1 MNSGYPTGNLMS
13 ERLYLI
19 DGSALAY
26 RAFYAFIRN
35 PLINPRGENV
45 SAVFGFTK
53 TLLNIIDREAPDY
66 FAVIFDTS
74 APTFRHERYKEY
86 KAQRADMP
94 EEMVEQ
100 LPRIYEMLE
109 TLKVPNFS
117 TPGFEADDIMG
128 TLATMASK
136 KDIETILVSGD
147 KDMLQLISDKVKVL
161 NPKRS
166 GDEPEWLDAKSVEE
180 KMGIRPDQIID
191 YLALVGDSS
200 DNIPGV
206 SGIGPKGAVKLLQ
219 EYGRLDTILKNI
231 DSIANKRA
239 RTALEG
245 SEEAAL
251 LSKELATIKCD
262 MQLDVNIKDLKLGA
276 YDSQDVVEF
285 FQKVEINSLIER
297 FSERKVEPDIE
308 YSVIDSAEALESLA
322 KNLYAAKRFAFDT
335 ETTQLHPMLA
345 ELVGLSFSWIP
356 GQAFYVPVKGITG
369 KYRPLELEQV
379 RQILG
384 PVLIDEH
391 IKKCAHNAKY
401 DMLVLDRTGLP
412 VRGLDFDT
420 MIASYLIDPSA
431 RQHNLDLVSLN
442 VLGFKKISITSLIGS
457 GKKQLTMDNVEIEK
471 VAKYACED
479 ADITWRLCNELQKQL
494 ETLKLEKLFHQVE
507 MPLVTVLM
515 HMEKAGVRID
525 PDFLHQMSGKLESA
539 MADVEKHIYEMAGE
553 AFNINSP
560 KQLSV
565 ILFEKLQ
572 LPIVRR
578 TKTGYSTDVN
588 VLETLAE
595 QHDLPREIL
604 NYRQLAKLKSTYVDA
619 LPKLIHPDTH
629 RVHSSFNQT
638 ITATGRLSSS
648 EPNFQNIPIRTEM
661 GREIRRAFI
670 PRDKDSVILDADYSQ
685 IELRIMAHLSKDPQL
700 LEAFKKDEDVHTLTA
715 GIVFNVEPDQV
726 TFDQR
731 RKAKEVNFG
740 IMYGMGAYGLSQ
752 RLGITPEEADAFI
765 KTYFANYGNVQNYMT
780 EAVVFARKEGYVT
793 TLLGRRRYIPEINSD
808 NRRIREFAER
818 TAINTPIQGSA
829 ADMIK
834 LAMIHIDRDLQNR
847 NLRTQL
853 VLQVHDELTFDV
865 PRDELPEIQS
875 LVREKMEGAMDLEV
889 PLKIEMGSADNWLDA
904 H

>member
-1 MNSGYPTGNLMS
+1 MS
-13 ERLYLI
+13 KRLYLI

-35 PLINPRGENV
+35 PLINSRGENV
-45 SAVFGFTK
+45 SSVFGFTK
-53 TLLNIIDREAPDY
+53 TLLNIIDQEAPDY

-100 LPRIYEMLE
+100 LPRIHEMLE
-109 TLKVPNFS
+109 KLKIPNLS
-117 TPGFEADDIMG
+117 QPGFEADDIMG
-128 TLATMASK
+128 TLAALASK

-147 KDMLQLISDKVKVL
+147 KDMLQLISNKVKVL

-166 GDEPEWLDAKSVEE
+166 GDEPEWLDAQSVQE

-206 SGIGPKGAVKLLQ
+206 SGIGPKGAVNLLK
-219 EYGRLDTILKNI
+219 EYGDLATILKNV

-245 SEEAAL
+245 SEESAL

-262 MQLDVNIKDLKLGA
+262 MELDVGPEDLKLGD
-276 YDSQDVVEF
+276 YDSQDVVDF
-285 FQKVEINSLIER
+285 FQNVEINSLVER
-297 FSERKVEPDIE
+297 FSERKVEPDID
-308 YSVIDSAEALESLA
+308 YSVIDTVNTLEILA
-322 KNLYAAKRFAFDT
+322 KNLFAAKRFAFDT
-335 ETTQLHPMLA
+335 ETTHTHPMVA

-356 GQAFYVPVKGITG
+356 GQAFYVPVQGKGEKFT
-369 KYRPLELEQV
+369 PFSLDQV

-384 PVLIDEH
+384 PVLKDET
-391 IKKCAHNAKY
+391 IKKCGHNAKY
-401 DMLVLDRTGLP
+401 DMLVLDRAGFT
-412 VRGLDFDT
+412 VKGLDFDT

-442 VLGFKKISITSLIGS
+442 ILGFKKISITSLIGS
-457 GKKQLTMDNVEIEK
+457 GKKQLTMDKVDIEQ
-471 VAKYACED
+471 VAQYACED

-494 ETLKLEKLFHQVE
+494 ETLKLERLFHQVE

-525 PDFLHQMSGKLESA
+525 RDFLHQMSGKLESA
-539 MADVEKHIYEMAGE
+539 MADAEKYVYELAGE
-553 AFNINSP
+553 EFNINSP

-565 ILFEKLQ
+565 ILFEKLK

-595 QHDLPREIL
+595 KHDLPREIL

-619 LPKLIHPDTH
+619 LPKLIHPETR

-638 ITATGRLSSS
+638 ITSTGRLSSS
-648 EPNFQNIPIRTEM
+648 EPNFQNIPIRTDM

-670 PRDKDSVILDADYSQ
+670 PRDKEHIILDADYSQ

-700 LEAFKKDEDVHTLTA
+700 LDAFKNDVDVHTLTA
-715 GIVFNVEPDQV
+715 GIVFDVDPAQV

-752 RLGITPEEADAFI
+752 RLGISPEEADAFI
-765 KTYFANYGNVQNYMT
+765 KTYFANYGNVQKFMA
-780 EAVVFARKEGYVT
+780 EAVEFARKNGYVT
-793 TLLGRRRYIPEINSD
+793 TLLGRRRYIPEINSE

-834 LAMIHIDRDLQNR
+834 LAMINIDRELQKNR
-847 NLRTQL
+847 LQTTMI
-853 VLQVHDELTFDV
+853 LQVHDELTFDV
-865 PRDELPEIQS
+865 PRRELDQIEI
-875 LVREKMEGAMDLEV
+875 LVRGKMEGAMDLAV
-889 PLKIEMGSADNWLDA
+889 PLKVEMGTADNWLDA

>member
-1 MNSGYPTGNLMS
+1 MA

-35 PLINPRGENV
+35 PLINSRGENV

-117 TPGFEADDIMG
+117 KPGFEADDIMG

-136 KDIETILVSGD
+136 KGIETILVSGD

-166 GDEPEWLDAKSVEE
+166 GDEPEWLDAKSVKE

-206 SGIGPKGAVKLLQ
+206 SGIGPKGAVNLLQ
-219 EYGRLDTILKNI
+219 EYDRLDTIFKNI

-239 RTALEG
+239 RTALKG
-245 SEEAAL
+245 SDESAF

-262 MQLDVNIKDLKLGA
+262 MQLDVNLEDLKLGA

-525 PDFLHQMSGKLESA
+525 PDFLRQMSGKLESA

-595 QHDLPREIL
+595 QHDLPKEIL

-834 LAMIHIDRDLQNR
+834 LAMIHIDRDLHNR

-853 VLQVHDELTFDV
+853 ILQVHDELTFDV

>member
-1 MNSGYPTGNLMS
+1 MS